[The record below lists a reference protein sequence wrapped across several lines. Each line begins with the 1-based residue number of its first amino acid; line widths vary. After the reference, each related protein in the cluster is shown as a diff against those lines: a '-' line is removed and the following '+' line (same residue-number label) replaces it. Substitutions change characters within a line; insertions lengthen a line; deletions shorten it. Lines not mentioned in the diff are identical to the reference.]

1 MAHTSKYVEKPED
14 QIIRKTYLLERKVGE
29 EEVSKLI
36 TFTLTPTRSGNLAVA
51 YRVMNVLNSKTSDR
65 VFCFTL
71 SIRNE
76 EVKSRSE
83 VKKAW
88 TIRLFANEETN
99 GKYTKD
105 DASGYIMNMSSI
117 ASSTTPD
124 LAVKQ
129 LVDQM
134 MKAIFK
140 HDWIISMGGKVLNN
154 YEFLLDLLEY
164 SFPLGL
170 SEEDSEV

>member
-1 MAHTSKYVEKPED
+1 MTHTSKYVEKPED
-14 QIIRKTYLLERKVGE
+14 DIIRKTYLLERKVAE

-36 TFTLTPTRSGNLAVA
+36 TFTITPTRSGNIAIA
-51 YRVMNVLNSKTSDR
+51 YRVMNVLTSKVSDR

-76 EVKSRSE
+76 EVKNRSE

-105 DASGYIMNMSSI
+105 DATGYIMNMSSI

-124 LAVKQ
+124 LAIKQ
-129 LVDQM
+129 LVDQII
-134 MKAIFK
+134 KAIFK
-140 HDWIISMGGKVLNN
+140 HDWTISLGGKVLNS
-154 YEFLLDLLEY
+154 YEFILDLLEY
-164 SFPLGL
+164 AFPLGL